1 MYQIY
6 RQIPNDTL
14 VLILFFVLGVIYVFQ
29 YLSDPRRFIYFY
41 SSLYTKQYH
50 INYSRSSKLNNVF
63 MILFCIQ
70 SLLVVSFLLAEY
82 LLYCSSYVFQD
93 YKFVS
98 AMIIVLSY
106 FGLKWLV
113 LFVVSI
119 LFDKRLFFQE
129 FITQSVH
136 FTTLFFSP
144 IILLTIYFYL
154 QGIWSVDAIS
164 NLLLLVIVLGFLSK
178 IKLYLHFKKQMSLGL
193 YYIILYL
200 CTFEL
205 APFLWLLMSIK
216 C

>member
-1 MYQIY
+1 
-6 RQIPNDTL
+6 
-14 VLILFFVLGVIYVFQ
+14 
-29 YLSDPRRFIYFY
+29 
-41 SSLYTKQYH
+41 
-50 INYSRSSKLNNVF
+50 